1 MPAAVRRVGGHERFP
16 RLNFATPSCPQPG
29 GNAAELA
36 PVRPSGSRIVT
47 ELFKLRL
54 VTLVVLTAAAGYLLG
69 AGDAWSGKTLL
80 WTVLGTALAA
90 AGSMALNQRLEM
102 HRDARMERTRARPLP
117 AGHLHPATATT
128 VGILTALL
136 GVLTLALGTGLRPT
150 LLAAAV
156 VLLYTLVYTPLKP
169 RTSANTLIGAVCG
182 AIPPMIGWAAARGE
196 LGVGAWLLF
205 AVLFLWQVPHFL
217 ALAWMYRA
225 DYARGGFRMLPAED
239 PDGHLT
245 GLAAVLHTA
254 ALAPIPLLAT
264 LHGLAGW
271 ISAAGGVVLVGWL
284 LSAAV
289 RMAQQRSDASA
300 RRLFLSTLGFLPL
313 VLTLMLMNRGDG
325 YSPAPTTTAAPPSIA
340 SAVSLAPGARRP

>member
-1 MPAAVRRVGGHERFP
+1 M
-16 RLNFATPSCPQPG
+16 RLSLETPSRPHAG
-29 GNAAELA
+29 GNAEEIVL
-36 PVRPSGSRIVT
+36 RRSSPSSIVL
-47 ELFKLRL
+47 ELFKIRL

-69 AGDAWSGKTLL
+69 AGDDWSGTTLL
-80 WTVLGTALAA
+80 WTALGTALAA

-102 HRDARMERTRARPLP
+102 DRDARMERTRARPLP
-117 AGHLHPATATT
+117 AGLVQPAVATA
-128 VGILTALL
+128 VGLGVAAL
-136 GVLTLALGTGLRPT
+136 GVLALALGAGLRPA

-196 LGVGAWLLF
+196 LGLGAWLLF

-217 ALAWMYRA
+217 ALAWLYRA

-289 RMAQQRSDASA
+289 KMARQRSDASA
-300 RRLFLSTLGFLPL
+300 RRLFLSTLGFLPM
-313 VLTLMLMNRGDG
+313 VLALMLIDRGDG
-325 YSPAPTTTAAPPSIA
+325 YTPAPTITAARPSIA
-340 SAVSLAPGARRP
+340 SSAGLAPGATRP